1 MLMLALLVPQW
12 LQQRPAIWL
21 LRLLLHHRLPRVQ
34 HVIIIHVRAGAS
46 GRLEVEQRLYRALC
60 MWLLLPL
67 LLPLRLPLLLL
78 RLRLRRWRRQR
89 RRPPRLL
96 LLPLRLLLR
105 LLLLLLLHVCCLL
118 ARAGGG
124 RSRKKVLAPSTRL
137 WRRRRHAAQL
147 AVLAVDWGRNGL
159 EHSLLLLLLLV
170 VRCGAR
176 STGSGAHVAAA
187 SDGVA
192 PVGA

>member
-46 GRLEVEQRLYRALC
+46 GRLEIEQRLYRALC

-78 RLRLRRWRRQR
+78 RLRL
-89 RRPPRLL
+89 
-96 LLPLRLLLR
+96 PLRLPLR